1 MGIMN
6 RIVTFTQARTGLK
19 ALMDK
24 VTGDRAPAIITR
36 RDGEPVVMVAQS
48 EWESIQE
55 TWHLLKS
62 PANAKRLRESIAAA
76 GAGETTALTP
86 DELAALLSGDAA

>member
-1 MGIMN
+1 MMD

-36 RDGEPVVMVAQS
+36 RGGEPVVMVALS

-55 TWHLLKS
+55 TQHLLKS
-62 PANAKRLRESIAAA
+62 PANARRLRESIAAA
-76 GAGETTALTP
+76 EAGETRAYS
-86 DELAALLSGDAA
+86 DEDLAALLSGDAA